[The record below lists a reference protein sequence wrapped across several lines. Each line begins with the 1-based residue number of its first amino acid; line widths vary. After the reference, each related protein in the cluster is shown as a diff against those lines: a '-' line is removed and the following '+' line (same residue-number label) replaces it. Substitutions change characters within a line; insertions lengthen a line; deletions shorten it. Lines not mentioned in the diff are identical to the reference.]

1 MTNNEFV
8 LRVLFSCRTLS
19 QLKACREWVMDKYEF
34 IDGIEIK
41 PDGKRLMR
49 RIDLHD
55 TIREMEEYIARR

>member
-8 LRVLFSCRTLS
+8 LKVLFSCRTLS

-55 TIREMEEYIARR
+55 TIREMEIYIKRL